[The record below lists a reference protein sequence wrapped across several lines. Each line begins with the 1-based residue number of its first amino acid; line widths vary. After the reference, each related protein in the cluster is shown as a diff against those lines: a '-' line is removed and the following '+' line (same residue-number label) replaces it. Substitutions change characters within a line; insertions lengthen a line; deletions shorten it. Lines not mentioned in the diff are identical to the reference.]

1 MTDLNVAYSYG
12 NDDEPSYNNMQNF
25 QDNEIQQQPQ
35 IKKEVELPKQT
46 PVYQQPVHQPQQ
58 LQQPQMQNYY
68 QNQPQQ
74 QPQQQLQQQY
84 KRQRNPEYSFW
95 DRMVMSR
102 TDVIKLFILS
112 IVIVLG
118 ISIEK
123 IGYYYI
129 SSYLNENTLSSIQEL
144 LVRLSFPIIVFIL
157 LWIIKSL

>member
-12 NDDEPSYNNMQNF
+12 NDDEPVYNNTQHF
-25 QDNEIQQQPQ
+25 QDNEIQQPPQ

-46 PVYQQPVHQPQQ
+46 PVYQQSI
-58 LQQPQMQNYY
+58 QQPQLHQQPAMQNYY
-68 QNQPQQ
+68 QNQQLQQ
-74 QPQQQLQQQY
+74 QPVQQQY

-95 DRMVMSR
+95 DRMVMSG

-123 IGYYYI
+123 IGYFYI
-129 SSYLNENTLSSIQEL
+129 SSYLNENTLTTIQEL

>member
-12 NDDEPSYNNMQNF
+12 DESSSYNQLQNF
-25 QDNEIQQQPQ
+25 EDNQMQQQQPQ
-35 IKKEVELPKQT
+35 LTKEVELPKQA
-46 PVYQQPVHQPQQ
+46 PVYQQPV
-58 LQQPQMQNYY
+58 
-68 QNQPQQ
+68 Q
-74 QPQQQLQQQY
+74 QPQQQFQQSNIQY
-84 KRQRNPEYSFW
+84 YNQSQPLPQKIKRQRNPEYSFW

-102 TDVIKLFILS
+102 NDVIKLFILS

-123 IGYYYI
+123 IGYHYI
-129 SSYLNENTLSSIQEL
+129 SSYLNENSLSNIQEL

>member
-25 QDNEIQQQPQ
+25 QDNEIQQPQQ
-35 IKKEVELPKQT
+35 IKKEVELPKQS
-46 PVYQQPVHQPQQ
+46 PVYQQPQQIHQPQQ
-58 LQQPQMQNYY
+58 IQQPQMQNYY
-68 QNQPQQ
+68 QNQQ
-74 QPQQQLQQQY
+74 QPQQQY
-84 KRQRNPEYSFW
+84 RRQRNPEYSFW

>member
-12 NDDEPSYNNMQNF
+12 NDDEPTYNIQQF

-46 PVYQQPVHQPQQ
+46 PVYQQPIQQPQQ
-58 LQQPQMQNYY
+58 LQQPHMQNYY
-68 QNQPQQ
+68 QNQQLQQQ
-74 QPQQQLQQQY
+74 QPVQQQY

-102 TDVIKLFILS
+102 NDVIKLFILS

-123 IGYYYI
+123 IGYFYI
-129 SSYLNENTLSSIQEL
+129 SSYLNENTLSTIQEL